1 MLNSRKILQLTP
13 THLEIEEKLLQIF
26 SGKASSNTYKEL
38 KELLRETTH
47 IQY

>member
-1 MLNSRKILQLTP
+1 MLKNRKTLQLTP
-13 THLEIEEKLLQIF
+13 THLEIEEKLLHIL